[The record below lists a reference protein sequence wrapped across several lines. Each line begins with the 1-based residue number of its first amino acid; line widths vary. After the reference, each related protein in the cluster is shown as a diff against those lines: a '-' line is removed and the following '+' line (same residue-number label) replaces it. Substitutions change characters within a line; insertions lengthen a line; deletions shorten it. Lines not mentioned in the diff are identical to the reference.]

1 METFIE
7 RITDKAGRVIRHW
20 WLLLLAGLLLVAGG
34 IVVFCNPVE
43 SYLTLSIMFGV
54 LMLVTGIVELVV
66 ASTSRNYF
74 AMRGY
79 SIIGGICDLLL
90 GVLMCCYPGMTLV
103 LLPVMLGVYMLYHS
117 FMIIGFGSDL
127 QAFRVPG
134 AGWSIVLGILFLL
147 LSIFVLI
154 NPFSIG
160 IGAVI
165 VLTGVSM
172 LLLGAAFVAGAFR
185 LKGIHRYF
193 RTLGPDDQ

>member
-1 METFIE
+1 METFFE
-7 RITDKAGRVIRHW
+7 RITDKAGRAIRHW

-43 SYLTLSIMFGV
+43 SYLTLSIMSGV
-54 LMLVTGIVELVV
+54 LMLVTGIVELVI

-90 GVLMCCYPGMTLV
+90 GILMCCYPGMTLV
-103 LLPVMLGVYMLYHS
+103 LLPVMLGAYMLYHS

-134 AGWSIVLGILFLL
+134 AGWSIVMGILLLL

-193 RTLGPDDQ
+193 RALGPDDQ

>member
-43 SYLTLSIMFGV
+43 SYLTLSIMSGV
-54 LMLVTGIVELVV
+54 LMLVTGIVELVI

-103 LLPVMLGVYMLYHS
+103 LLPVMLGAYMLYHS

-134 AGWSIVLGILFLL
+134 AGWSIVLGILLLL

-193 RTLGPDDQ
+193 RALGPDDQ

>member
-43 SYLTLSIMFGV
+43 SYLTLSIMFGM

-127 QAFRVPG
+127 QEFRVPG
-134 AGWSIVLGILFLL
+134 AGWSIVLGILLLL

-193 RTLGPDDQ
+193 RALGPDDQ

>member
-134 AGWSIVLGILFLL
+134 AGWSIVMGILLLL

-185 LKGIHRYF
+185 LQGIHRYF
-193 RTLGPDDQ
+193 RALGPDDQ

>member
-1 METFIE
+1 METFFE
-7 RITDKAGRVIRHW
+7 RITDKAGRAIRHW

-43 SYLTLSIMFGV
+43 SYLTLSIMSGV
-54 LMLVTGIVELVV
+54 LMLVTGIVELVI

-90 GVLMCCYPGMTLV
+90 GILMCCYPGMTLV
-103 LLPVMLGVYMLYHS
+103 LLPVMLGAYMLYHS

-134 AGWSIVLGILFLL
+134 AGWSIVLGILLLL

-193 RTLGPDDQ
+193 RALGPDDQ

>member
-127 QAFRVPG
+127 QEFRVPG
-134 AGWSIVLGILFLL
+134 AGWSIVLGILLLL

-193 RTLGPDDQ
+193 RALGPDDQ

>member
-1 METFIE
+1 METFFE
-7 RITDKAGRVIRHW
+7 RITDKAGRAIRHW

-43 SYLTLSIMFGV
+43 SYLTLSVMSGV
-54 LMLVTGIVELVV
+54 LMLVTGIVELVI

-90 GVLMCCYPGMTLV
+90 GILMCCYPGMTLV
-103 LLPVMLGVYMLYHS
+103 LLPVMLGAYMLYHS

-134 AGWSIVLGILFLL
+134 AGWSIVLGILLLL

-193 RTLGPDDQ
+193 RALGPDDQ

>member
-66 ASTSRNYF
+66 ASTSHNYF

-134 AGWSIVLGILFLL
+134 AGWSIVLGILLLL

>member
-43 SYLTLSIMFGV
+43 SYLTLSIMFGM

-134 AGWSIVLGILFLL
+134 AGWSIVMGILLLL

-193 RTLGPDDQ
+193 RALGPDDQ

>member
-134 AGWSIVLGILFLL
+134 AGWSIVMGILLLL

-193 RTLGPDDQ
+193 RALGPDDQ